1 MSGFWDVIS
10 LCIVIAGIGY
20 MLCLIITLK
29 KVREK
34 KNKKGQIS
42 NVYAYIIL
50 ISILYIL
57 FWLTKIKQ

>member
-1 MSGFWDVIS
+1 MSGFLDVIS

-20 MLCLIITLK
+20 MLCLILTLK

-34 KNKKGQIS
+34 KIKKEQIS
-42 NVYAYIIL
+42 NAYAYIIL

-57 FWLTKIKQ
+57 FWLTNINQ

>member
-1 MSGFWDVIS
+1 MSVFLDVIS

-20 MLCLIITLK
+20 MLCLVVTLK
-29 KVREK
+29 KVRDKKIKKEK
-34 KNKKGQIS
+34 LR

-57 FWLTKIKQ
+57 FWMVRVII